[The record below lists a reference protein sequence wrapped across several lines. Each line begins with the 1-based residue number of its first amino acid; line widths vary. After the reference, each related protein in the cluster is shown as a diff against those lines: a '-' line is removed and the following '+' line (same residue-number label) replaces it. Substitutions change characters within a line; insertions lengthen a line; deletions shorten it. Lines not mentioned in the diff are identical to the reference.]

1 MDFNLLNYIYSNYL
15 PFYQAKA
22 TVCLSVEKVAIKTY
36 TFVLKF
42 KIKSAMK
49 KLITLL
55 IICFCSGLNAQET
68 PKPITIYGKVVE
80 KKSSTP
86 LDFATITFLNAFDNK
101 IVAGTITNEKGDF
114 TVKIAPKKYTIKVEF
129 IGLKSILL
137 ENINL
142 QSNQTLPTFFLE
154 EEITQLESVEIKLE
168 KSTIEHKLD
177 KKIFN
182 VGNDLLSKGGTANDI
197 LNNVPSVR
205 VTADGAVTLRGN
217 SGVRILINGKPSVLT
232 ANNGLEQIPS
242 ENIEK
247 VEVITNPS
255 SKYDSEGTAGI
266 INIVLKKNKSKGF
279 GSSAQ
284 ITTGIPDNHALGYNV
299 NYKNK
304 KINLFS
310 DLRYRYVNFIR
321 NESSTRTNFASDATI
336 DSYLD
341 GGLNRNRINK
351 TFTLYF
357 GGDYYLNDKNTLTLS
372 YFYRNNKAKNTVD
385 YDFNYWDEN
394 RTIERIFKAFEDY
407 REPQIA
413 NQIELNYIKTFAKE
427 GQKFTINLQYDFWND
442 DENES
447 IKEQEVFPSNS
458 SVTILKSRDIESSKD
473 FLFQSDYTIPFSEKS
488 KIELGI
494 KGEIRRINSDYESF
508 ENNSQ
513 IDSLTNLLR
522 YNERI
527 LGAYAQYGSAIKK
540 FNYLLGI
547 RMENSNTGSDDKINL
562 FNIKK
567 RYTDFFPTAH
577 FTYELNSIFNFQ
589 LSYSRRI
596 NRPGFWQLNPFGG
609 IANRRNIRIGNPDLN
624 PVYTDSYELG
634 TLLKWKKFTFNPSV
648 YHQFSKNIFEDIRFL
663 NADGNLVEQSI
674 NFGTESR
681 IGGEI
686 NITYSPLKWLS
697 LSGEMNY
704 YSFEQNGIF
713 NVSGNGFTAR
723 QNTRIKYSTWN
734 FQTNFNYQGPTKS
747 GQVNS
752 KSEYS
757 FDIGMG
763 KDIWNEKATITLK
776 ADNIFDSLISRGMV
790 NGTDYNLDYNIR
802 YNTPRVYATF
812 TYRFNRKKSDR
823 DRLPD

>member
-1 MDFNLLNYIYSNYL
+1 
-15 PFYQAKA
+15 
-22 TVCLSVEKVAIKTY
+22 
-36 TFVLKF
+36 
-42 KIKSAMK
+42 MK
-49 KLITLL
+49 KIVLL
-55 IICFCSGLNAQET
+55 LVMISCAQIYAQEALKT
-68 PKPITIYGKVVE
+68 ITIYGKVVE

-86 LDFATITFLNAFDNK
+86 LELATITFLNSSDNK
-101 IVAGTITNEKGDF
+101 IVAGTITDAKGNF
-114 TVKIAPKKYTIKVEF
+114 SVKIAAGKYTIKVEF

-137 ENINL
+137 ENIDL
-142 QSNQTLPTFFLE
+142 QSNQTLSTLFLE
-154 EEITQLESVEIKLE
+154 EESTRLENVVIKPE

-182 VGNDLLSKGGTANDI
+182 VGNDLISKGGTANDI

-247 VEVITNPS
+247 IEVITNPS

-266 INIVLKKNKSKGF
+266 INIVLKKNKTKGF

-321 NESSTRTNFASDATI
+321 NESSTRTNFASDSSI
-336 DSYLD
+336 DSYLEGIVD
-341 GGLNRNRINK
+341 RNRNNK

-357 GGDYYLNDKNTLTLS
+357 GGDYYFNDKNTLTLS
-372 YFYRNNKAKNTVD
+372 YFYRNNTAKNTVD

-394 RTIERIFKAFEDY
+394 RMLERIFKATEDY

-447 IKEQEVFPSNS
+447 IEEQEVFPTIS
-458 SVTILKSRDIESSKD
+458 SITALKSRDIESSKD
-473 FLFQSDYTIPFSEKS
+473 FLFQSDYSVPFGEKS

-508 ENNSQ
+508 ENTTP

-527 LGAYAQYGSAIKK
+527 LGAYVQYGSALKK
-540 FNYLLGI
+540 LNYLLGI
-547 RMENSNTGSDDKINL
+547 RMENSNTGSNDKINL

-577 FTYELNSIFNFQ
+577 FTYEYNSIFTFQ

-596 NRPGFWQLNPFGG
+596 SRPGFWQLNPFGG

-624 PVYTDSYELG
+624 PVYTDSYEFG

-648 YHQFSKNIFEDIRFL
+648 YHQFSKNTFEDIRFT
-663 NADGNLVEQSI
+663 NSDGNLVEQSI
-674 NFGTESR
+674 NSGTESR

-686 NITYSPLKWLS
+686 SINYSPLKWLS
-697 LSGEMNY
+697 FSGEMNY
-704 YSFEQNGIF
+704 YSFEQKGVF
-713 NVSGNGFTAR
+713 NVTGKGFTAR
-723 QNTRIKYSTWN
+723 QSTRIKHLAWN
-734 FQTNFNYQGPTKS
+734 FQTNLNYQGATKS
-747 GQVNS
+747 GQVDS
-752 KSEYS
+752 RSEYS
-757 FDIGMG
+757 LDLAMG
-763 KDIWNEKATITLK
+763 KDIWGEKATITLK
-776 ADNIFDSLISRGMV
+776 AENIFDSLISRGMV
-790 NGTDYNLDYNIR
+790 NGTDYNLDYYIR
-802 YNTPRVYATF
+802 YSVPRVTATF